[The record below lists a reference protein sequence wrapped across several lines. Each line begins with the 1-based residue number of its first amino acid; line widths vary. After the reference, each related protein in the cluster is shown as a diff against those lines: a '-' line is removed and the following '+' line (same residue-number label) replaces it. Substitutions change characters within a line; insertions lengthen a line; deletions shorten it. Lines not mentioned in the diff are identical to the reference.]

1 MNMYK
6 GQIFAL
12 LGHNGAGKTTTISML
27 NGTVAPTKGFAE
39 VFGIDMFNN
48 IDECRKMFGI
58 CPQHDILFSNLTPI
72 DHLKLYSSF
81 KGTEPHL
88 IDGQVEKML
97 KDIDLYAQRNQQA
110 CTLSGGQKRKLSV
123 AISMI
128 GNSKVV
134 ILDEPTSGMDTTSR
148 RRLWDMLK
156 KNKKD
161 KIIIMTTHYMDEA
174 DILGDRIAIMS
185 EGKIQC
191 TGSSLFLKQRYGV
204 GYNLVIAKSK
214 REVMPHIDEFVT

>member
-88 IDGQVEKML
+88 IDGQV
-97 KDIDLYAQRNQQA
+97 
-110 CTLSGGQKRKLSV
+110 
-123 AISMI
+123 
-128 GNSKVV
+128 
-134 ILDEPTSGMDTTSR
+134 
-148 RRLWDMLK
+148 
-156 KNKKD
+156 
-161 KIIIMTTHYMDEA
+161 
-174 DILGDRIAIMS
+174 
-185 EGKIQC
+185 
-191 TGSSLFLKQRYGV
+191 
-204 GYNLVIAKSK
+204 
-214 REVMPHIDEFVT
+214 